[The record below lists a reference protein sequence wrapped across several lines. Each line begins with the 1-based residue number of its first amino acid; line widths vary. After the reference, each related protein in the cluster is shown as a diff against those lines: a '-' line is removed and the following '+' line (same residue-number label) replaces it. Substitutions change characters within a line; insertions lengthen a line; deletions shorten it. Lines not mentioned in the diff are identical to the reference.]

1 MKQDRRMEMVLDLI
15 NKGFTSSEIIEELK
29 ISDRTL
35 RRYGQKNEEIR
46 TKLAENNKSLNK
58 LINTA
63 YKVALG
69 YKIKKQKLVKTDNG
83 GSEVVEFMEEVPPS
97 SDMIKYLLNNRDK
110 KNYSN
115 NPNKDRI
122 DNELLQLKKKL
133 AENNIIE

>member
-1 MKQDRRMEMVLDLI
+1 MKQERRMEIVLDLI

-35 RRYGQKNEEIR
+35 RRYVQKNEEIR
-46 TKLAENNKSLNK
+46 TKLTENNKSLNK

-83 GSEVVEFMEEVPPS
+83 GSEVVEVIEEVPPS

-122 DNELLQLKKKL
+122 DNELLKLKKKL

>member
-1 MKQDRRMEMVLDLI
+1 MKQERRMEMVLDLI

-46 TKLAENNKSLNK
+46 TKLTENNKSLNK

-83 GSEVVEFMEEVPPS
+83 GSEVVDIIEEVPPS